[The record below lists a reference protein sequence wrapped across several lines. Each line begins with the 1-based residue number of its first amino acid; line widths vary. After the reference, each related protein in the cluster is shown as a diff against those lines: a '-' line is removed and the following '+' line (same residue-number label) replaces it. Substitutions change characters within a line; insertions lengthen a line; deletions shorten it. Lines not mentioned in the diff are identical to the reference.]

1 MKLLT
6 FARKTKEMAREIL
19 YGWYTK
25 TLSAEELLACSGGS
39 FTMIGANL
47 DEYFPFCARRANL
60 ADIQRRQDGLPA
72 LVMED
77 DTWHFTPMGTEDALV
92 CGCCRL
98 RTAPG
103 SGLVLSEQP
112 RVTMLFHAEG
122 EQIYLR
128 HLHVSFPAADRKPR
142 PYPFEEKENS
152 YEYMG
157 ELAVAEKGAA
167 FPELTKRQK
176 KVLYYLTRGL
186 PYHEIAGILRIT
198 PRTVRYYVTEIEK
211 RLQVEN
217 RIQLIDMA
225 FRRIRKYGGGGTDYQ
240 KHAGP
245 ETCTGRKI

>member
-6 FARKTKEMAREIL
+6 FARKTKEMARNIL

-72 LVMED
+72 LVIED
-77 DTWHFTPMGTEDALV
+77 DTWHFTPMGPEDALM

-122 EQIYLR
+122 EQVLLR
-128 HLHVSFPAADRKPR
+128 HMHISFASEAERLRHSLLPG
-142 PYPFEEKENS
+142 KEAS

-157 ELAVAEKGAA
+157 EAAVEKEGAA
-167 FPELTKRQK
+167 FPELTRRQK
-176 KVLYYLTRGL
+176 LVLYYLTRGL
-186 PYHEIAGILRIT
+186 PYHEIAGILQIT

-211 RLQVEN
+211 RLHVGT
-217 RIQLIDMA
+217 RIQLVDVA
-225 FRRIRKYGGGGTDYQ
+225 FHRIHEFRGGGETDSP
-240 KHAGP
+240 KKKNR
-245 ETCTGRKI
+245 EI

>member
-6 FARKTKEMAREIL
+6 FARKTKEMARNIL

-72 LVMED
+72 LVIED
-77 DTWHFTPMGTEDALV
+77 DTWHFTPMGPEDALM

-122 EQIYLR
+122 EQVLLR
-128 HLHVSFPAADRKPR
+128 HMHISFASEAERLRHSLLPG
-142 PYPFEEKENS
+142 KEAS

-157 ELAVAEKGAA
+157 EAAVEKEGAA
-167 FPELTKRQK
+167 FPELTRRQK
-176 KVLYYLTRGL
+176 LVLYYLTRGL
-186 PYHEIAGILRIT
+186 PYHEIAGILQIT

-211 RLQVEN
+211 RLHVGT
-217 RIQLIDMA
+217 RIQLVDVA
-225 FRRIRKYGGGGTDYQ
+225 FHRIHEFRGG
-240 KHAGP
+240 
-245 ETCTGRKI
+245 